1 MAVQPPPSAPQPLQL
16 QIQLD
21 DDIAQ
26 GSYVNMALVNHS
38 ETEFTLDMIY
48 VQPQQP
54 KAKVRARIITSPK
67 HMKQLLLAMQEQVR
81 RFEQRFGTIEVP
93 TFPPGTLPQ

>member
-1 MAVQPPPSAPQPLQL
+1 MSSQPPAAPTL

-26 GSYVNMALVNHS
+26 GMYVNMALVNHS
-38 ETEFTLDMIY
+38 ETEFTLDLLY

-67 HMKQLLLAMQEQVR
+67 HMKQLLAAMQDQVR
-81 RFEQRFGTIEVP
+81 HYEQRFGTIDVP
-93 TFPPGTLPQ
+93 QFPPGVLPQ